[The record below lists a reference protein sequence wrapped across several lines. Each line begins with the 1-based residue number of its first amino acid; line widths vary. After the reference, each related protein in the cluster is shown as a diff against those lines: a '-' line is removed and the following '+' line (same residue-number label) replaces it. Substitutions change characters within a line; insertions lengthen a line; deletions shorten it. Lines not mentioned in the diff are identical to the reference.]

1 MVKGL
6 SKGDGFPDSDAP
18 TLWVAV
24 DVKVPDGVAVFVAV
38 SDAPTL

>member
-18 TLWVAV
+18 TLWLAV
-24 DVKVPDGVAVFVAV
+24 QVPDGVAVFVAV